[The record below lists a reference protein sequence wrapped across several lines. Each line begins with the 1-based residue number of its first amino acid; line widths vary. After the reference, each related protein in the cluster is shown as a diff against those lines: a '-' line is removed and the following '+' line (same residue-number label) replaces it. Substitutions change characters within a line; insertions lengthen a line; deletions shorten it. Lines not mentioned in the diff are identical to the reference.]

1 MILSRSFTVTTTR
14 QQITLSDDDLISG
27 TDIWLYG
34 EYHGSSSKIAFG
46 GADVTMANG
55 LHLYGGEKFGPIHIS
70 HGESLY
76 VVSDSAD
83 GIDLRVLQVGL

>member
-14 QQITLSDDDLISG
+14 QQISLSDDDMISG

-34 EYHGSSSKIAFG
+34 EYHGSSNKIAFG
-46 GADVTMANG
+46 GADVAMNNG
-55 LHLYGGEKFGPIHIS
+55 LHLYPGEKFGPIHIS

-76 VVSDSAD
+76 VISDSEA
-83 GIDLRVLQVGL
+83 GLDLRVLQVGL